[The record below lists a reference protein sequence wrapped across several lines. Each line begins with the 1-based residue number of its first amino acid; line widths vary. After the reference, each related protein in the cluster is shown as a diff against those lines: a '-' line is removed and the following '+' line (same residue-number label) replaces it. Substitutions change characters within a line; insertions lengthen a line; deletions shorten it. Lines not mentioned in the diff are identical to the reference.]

1 MSKFAFCLVIAAS
14 ALVGLAHADPVKV
27 KLGHFASDTEETYTG
42 AIKPWADAVNAEAK
56 GAIVIELF
64 PNGALGRNLPQQ
76 AQLIDNGVQDI
87 AFVVPGLSPGRFP
100 DDSGLRVAR
109 PLQGHERELGG
120 LRQSGHGPQGAW
132 L

>member
-42 AIKPWADAVNAEAK
+42 AIKPWAEAVNAEAK

-64 PNGALGRNLPQQ
+64 PNGALGRNLPPRLQRRSW
-76 AQLIDNGVQDI
+76 LIHPLVALANIKKIRLRTNFFRSLLDDDVLHG
-87 AFVVPGLSPGRFP
+87 FP
-100 DDSGLRVAR
+100 RDATD
-109 PLQGHERELGG
+109 
-120 LRQSGHGPQGAW
+120 
-132 L
+132 